1 MFDFAWS
8 EIAVLGVI
16 ALVVIGPKDLP
27 KALKTAGF
35 AVRRARMMAREFQNS
50 VDDMIRDSELQEIRE
65 TAAKAA
71 GVDLKQA
78 VNDAIDPGGEI
89 RAAMAEPLG
98 GTLAQEAPPP
108 APAVEGSAIG
118 ELPPPEATPSILNP
132 KIVPPQAAAE
142 PVAVEAEPKAKPRA
156 RSKKAKPVE
165 TEQPDEPIS
174 PDMNRNPSAP

>member
-71 GVDLKQA
+71 GVDLNK
-78 VNDAIDPGGEI
+78 VVTDAIDPGGEI
-89 RAAMAEPLG
+89 RTAMAEPLG
-98 GTLAQEAPPP
+98 GAPLAQEAPPP
-108 APAVEGSAIG
+108 PPAVEGSAIG
-118 ELPPPEATPSILNP
+118 ELPSPGETPSILNP
-132 KIVPPQAAAE
+132 AIVPAE
-142 PVAVEAEPKAKPRA
+142 ASQPVAVEAEPKPKRKRKP
-156 RSKKAKPVE
+156 KTVE
-165 TEQPDEPIS
+165 AELPDEPNS
-174 PDMNRNPSAP
+174 PDTHRMPPAP

>member
-35 AVRRARMMAREFQNS
+35 MVRRARGMAREFQNS

-65 TAAKAA
+65 QAAKAA
-71 GVDLKQA
+71 GVDLNQA
-78 VNDAIDPGGEI
+78 LHNVVDPAGEI

-98 GTLAQEAPPP
+98 GAPLAHEAPPP
-108 APAVEGSAIG
+108 ALTVEGSAIG
-118 ELPPPEATPSILNP
+118 ELPAGGPSEAEHSIL
-132 KIVPPQAAAE
+132 
-142 PVAVEAEPKAKPRA
+142 KPEEV
-156 RSKKAKPVE
+156 KPVE
-165 TEQPDEPIS
+165 ALAAPEAEVP
-174 PDMNRNPSAP
+174 PDMHRIPPAP

>member
-35 AVRRARMMAREFQNS
+35 WVRRARGMAREFQNS

-65 TAAKAA
+65 QAAKAA
-71 GVDLKQA
+71 GVDLNQA
-78 VNDAIDPGGEI
+78 LNNVVDPAGEI

-98 GTLAQEAPPP
+98 GAPLAQEAPPP
-108 APAVEGSAIG
+108 PPMVEGSAIG
-118 ELPPPEATPSILNP
+118 ELPAGGASEAEHSILKP
-132 KIVPPQAAAE
+132 EEIKPLEALPGPDTEVPPDLHRI
-142 PVAVEAEPKAKPRA
+142 PP
-156 RSKKAKPVE
+156 
-165 TEQPDEPIS
+165 
-174 PDMNRNPSAP
+174 AP

>member
-35 AVRRARMMAREFQNS
+35 MVRRARMMAREFQNS

-71 GVDLKQA
+71 GVDLNKA
-78 VNDAIDPGGEI
+78 VQNVIDPGGEI
-89 RAAMAEPLG
+89 RSAMAEPLG
-98 GTLAQEAPPP
+98 GPLAQEAPPP
-108 APAVEGSAIG
+108 PPAVEGSAIG
-118 ELPPPEATPSILNP
+118 ALPA
-132 KIVPPQAAAE
+132 AAAE
-142 PVAVEAEPKAKPRA
+142 TDQSLLKPIPTPAETPATADLPGPDKEAP
-156 RSKKAKPVE
+156 
-165 TEQPDEPIS
+165 
-174 PDMNRNPSAP
+174 PDMHRIPPAP